1 MRTTLGTLA
10 TLGLCVCATF
20 AGTITVDV
28 NDAGCVSGS
37 GQPDP
42 YAVVY
47 CSIQDA
53 IDDAVAGDQINVA
66 AGTYNE
72 QVRFT
77 ESVTVVGSGAVVID
91 PNGAQFEG
99 PYAGADMVRAAVTF
113 ETGCDGGIVQNVT
126 LQNGNA
132 SDLNGNA
139 GIEVID
145 GGIDNVTVR
154 DVVVDGVSGHGF
166 GAYHP
171 DHTWPP
177 GSGWLIEDCSFSTDD
192 TGTWSGMRPENMN
205 DLTIRYCDVG
215 PTNYGGILLVQA
227 NVAVVQGCKVHDVQR
242 AGIQVDAYCTDTI
255 DVLENEVWNAN
266 IENASGYSDIRL
278 YAGQE
283 NPHGNTPAT
292 PWSARRFANAHA
304 LS

>member
-77 ESVTVVGSGAVVID
+77 KSVT
-91 PNGAQFEG
+91 
-99 PYAGADMVRAAVTF
+99 
-113 ETGCDGGIVQNVT
+113 
-126 LQNGNA
+126 
-132 SDLNGNA
+132 
-139 GIEVID
+139 
-145 GGIDNVTVR
+145 
-154 DVVVDGVSGHGF
+154 
-166 GAYHP
+166 
-171 DHTWPP
+171 
-177 GSGWLIEDCSFSTDD
+177 
-192 TGTWSGMRPENMN
+192 
-205 DLTIRYCDVG
+205 
-215 PTNYGGILLVQA
+215 LV
-227 NVAVVQGCKVHDVQR
+227 
-242 AGIQVDAYCTDTI
+242 
-255 DVLENEVWNAN
+255 
-266 IENASGYSDIRL
+266 
-278 YAGQE
+278 
-283 NPHGNTPAT
+283 
-292 PWSARRFANAHA
+292 
-304 LS
+304 